1 LWLFIFGTWPH
12 SPVACTA
19 SAAAGSVA
27 CAAGAGAGAA
37 GWATTVFSSG
47 AAGVS
52 AVASSGVTPRSVLAV
67 WCVVALGLVER
78 CHRDVHRLALEQR
91 RPFRDSVILDAI
103 HEPGDQVSAD
113 LRMGQFPTS
122 EADRHLDAVAVLE
135 ELDRAVDLRIE
146 VADADLRREADLL
159 EGDRALLALVLLL
172 PLRQL
177 VLVLPEVEE
186 PDHRGLS
193 HRSDLDEVVS
203 PLLRHLEGSGRRHHA

>member
-1 LWLFIFGTWPH
+1 M
-12 SPVACTA
+12 
-19 SAAAGSVA
+19 
-27 CAAGAGAGAA
+27 
-37 GWATTVFSSG
+37 
-47 AAGVS
+47 
-52 AVASSGVTPRSVLAV
+52 
-67 WCVVALGLVER
+67 ER

-91 RPFRDSVILDAI
+91 RPFRDSVILHAL
-103 HEPGDQVSAD
+103 HEPGDQVPAD
-113 LRMGQFPTS
+113 LRVGQFPTP
-122 EADRHLDAVAVLE
+122 ETDRHLDAVAVLE

-186 PDHRGLS
+186 PDHRGLG

-203 PLLRHLEGSGRRHHA
+203 PLLRHLEGSGRRHDAELGTLFIDHPDLWDPDHLIDSQVSADGSPLLVLIDVPSAWAHSPADERGG